1 MDLKTKGL
9 GGRLGYLHSVFIF
22 CSDIIIKPTTF
33 KKSMQVLLLLIRP
46 LLRPGTHLV
55 LNLPNFVDFSINNL
69 PDPLQS
75 IELRIAPELVL
86 TLAVLDERLP
96 LIHNQNLRIFIGIEA
111 VPLRDNIGII
121 LAASKFLAEVVVI
134 DIHVILLLVSEIHE
148 VDGADGH

>member
-1 MDLKTKGL
+1 
-9 GGRLGYLHSVFIF
+9 
-22 CSDIIIKPTTF
+22 
-33 KKSMQVLLLLIRP
+33 MQVLLLLIRP